1 MKTKF
6 TILLAILALACWAT
20 AASASEVFYGGIN
33 GNRFAQADFFLAGN
47 TLSVTLVN
55 TADYDIDEPDEVLT
69 GVGFNTTHTLT
80 PVSANLGNSTVFY
93 APPTFNNVGEGW
105 QYQSG
110 INFHGKNSGISAAGL
125 GGIFGPN
132 GNFFTP
138 GVQLDGVDYGILSY
152 IDDPATGN
160 GDITNG
166 GPLIKYVVTFILTAD
181 PDFSLSEL
189 GDTVVLQYGTEL
201 TDPFSTG
208 GILYA
213 IDVPVPAVPLPPSV
227 LLMGSGLLGLGLL
240 GFRKKTKG

>member
-1 MKTKF
+1 M
-6 TILLAILALACWAT
+6 
-20 AASASEVFYGGIN
+20 
-33 GNRFAQADFFLAGN
+33 
-47 TLSVTLVN
+47 
-55 TADYDIDEPDEVLT
+55 
-69 GVGFNTTHTLT
+69 GFNTTHTLT

-125 GGIFGPN
+125 GIFGPK
-132 GNFFTP
+132 GNFFIP
-138 GVQLDGVDYGILSY
+138 GVPLDGIDYGILSY
-152 IDDPATGN
+152 VTNPATGN
-160 GDITNG
+160 GGITND
-166 GPLIKYVVTFILTAD
+166 GPLIKYVVQFILTAD

-189 GDTVVLQYGTEL
+189 GDTVVLQYGADL

-213 IDVPVPAVPLPPSV
+213 IDVPLPPSAVPLPPSV
-227 LLMGSGLLGLGLL
+227 LLMGSGLLGMGLL